1 MKRVKKVNLQKRRN
15 LDAYARGAV
24 EHHHRNFNV
33 TMKVAKKR
41 KKK

>member
-1 MKRVKKVNLQKRRN
+1 MKRVKKVKN